1 MIYRNNKNK
10 DTYSLSLVG
19 EFVSCLGIRNVPRES
34 REKYRKLLRS
44 VKFSINL
51 QNYPKVFRMLTTIFK
66 NLGKSSETVQQSTV
80 FSENS
85 YSSLY
90 N

>member
-1 MIYRNNKNK
+1 
-10 DTYSLSLVG
+10 
-19 EFVSCLGIRNVPRES
+19 
-34 REKYRKLLRS
+34 
-44 VKFSINL
+44 
-51 QNYPKVFRMLTTIFK
+51 MLTTIFK

-90 N
+90 NWNCTDHHEYDVDDYEIKGKSVTDYQDLYEEWITLSGG

>member
-34 REKYRKLLRS
+34 REKIQKA
-44 VKFSINL
+44 FAICD
-51 QNYPKVFRMLTTIFK
+51 IFD
-66 NLGKSSETVQQSTV
+66 KSSKLSKSFQNAYDN
-80 FSENS
+80 F
-85 YSSLY
+85 
-90 N
+90 

>member
-34 REKYRKLLRS
+34 QEK
-44 VKFSINL
+44 I
-51 QNYPKVFRMLTTIFK
+51 QKVFAICEIFD
-66 NLGKSSETVQQSTV
+66 KSSETIQK
-80 FSENS
+80 FSEC
-85 YSSLY
+85 LQQFLKI
-90 N
+90 